1 MGRVRI
7 KNSPIES
14 QTMEHARAFT
24 LMAAALLLAGCVV
37 PEARPPVARI
47 EAPAINVIIPPA
59 ATPEATP
66 AATPAGTPGATPEAT
81 AAASPS
87 PTAAPAFQ
95 GRVLAGTQAKLYD
108 FVKSDYDAAL
118 QTDKLVVLYFYAT
131 WCPIC
136 AAELPRLYGAFD
148 ELSTDRVVGFRV
160 NYNDGDTDDDERELA
175 RAHGVAYQHTKVF
188 VRNGQRVYK
197 APDAWDKARYLSEI
211 TRALAG

>member
-1 MGRVRI
+1 VRI

-24 LMAAALLLAGCVV
+24 LMAAALLIAGCVV
-37 PEARPPVARI
+37 PQARPPVARI

-66 AATPAGTPGATPEAT
+66 AATPAGTLGATPEAT
-81 AAASPS
+81 VAASPA

-136 AAELPRLYGAFD
+136 TAELPRLYGAFD

-160 NYNDGDTDDDERELA
+160 NYNDGDTDGDERELA
-175 RAHGVAYQHTKVF
+175 RTHGVAYQHTKVF

-197 APDAWDKARYLSEI
+197 APDAWDKARYLNEI